1 MNTTTSKT
9 KVMAQGSVKKTAVPN
24 PGKAGKTSRQQ
35 KRGAISKPKKS
46 KTTAD
51 RLQKKYTS
59 GLIGKT
65 EKMLGERAG
74 HLELI
79 GKSKKTD
86 KSGETKQKGG
96 TRKFG

>member
-1 MNTTTSKT
+1 
-9 KVMAQGSVKKTAVPN
+9 MAQGSVKKTARPIPSKSKHQSKKPSKV
-24 PGKAGKTSRQQ
+24 T
-35 KRGAISKPKKS
+35 KPKKA

-51 RLQKKYTS
+51 RLQKKYTA
-59 GLIGKT
+59 GLTAKT

-79 GKSKKTD
+79 GKGKKGKED
-86 KSGETKQKGG
+86 GKTKQKGG